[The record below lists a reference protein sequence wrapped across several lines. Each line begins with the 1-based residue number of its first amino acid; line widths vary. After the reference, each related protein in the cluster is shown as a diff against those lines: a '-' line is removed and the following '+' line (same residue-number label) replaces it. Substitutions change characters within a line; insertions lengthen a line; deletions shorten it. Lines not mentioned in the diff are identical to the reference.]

1 MSGLSFSRQQPLRA
15 LVSLALLG
23 LGAAWLELSELISA
37 RFAISCF
44 VLSFALRYGFLFASF
59 TPTGFVP
66 WLKARFTAERALEV
80 HECMLTALLFAQR
93 LSFVG
98 LLYAT
103 ARTAAGPFGLVL
115 TCAGVPLLL
124 VGVGVSIWATKIV
137 GLDTYHYRDLF
148 MGPRYMSVELR
159 GPYAFLGNPM
169 YGLGQLVAYG
179 AALLALSPI
188 GLVAAALNQVTLY
201 LFNDTVEQ
209 PQLRLA
215 RGVFMESQL
224 RYALARTW
232 LDDPRSE
239 PNRRRSSPPPPRVR
253 RVEPLAEVTIEV
265 EPEFS
270 GQPTKP

>member
-1 MSGLSFSRQQPLRA
+1 
-15 LVSLALLG
+15 
-23 LGAAWLELSELISA
+23 
-37 RFAISCF
+37 
-44 VLSFALRYGFLFASF
+44 
-59 TPTGFVP
+59 
-66 WLKARFTAERALEV
+66 
-80 HECMLTALLFAQR
+80 
-93 LSFVG
+93 
-98 LLYAT
+98 
-103 ARTAAGPFGLVL
+103 
-115 TCAGVPLLL
+115 
-124 VGVGVSIWATKIV
+124 VGVSIWATKIV

-169 YGLGQLVAYG
+169 YGLGQLAAYG

-270 GQPTKP
+270 GQPSKP